1 MPKPSKSSASSGTR
15 KKYAKRAEKG
25 QDDVQPPT
33 EAQPKQAKAKKADK
47 KTLKADVIL
56 LKKKAYKPPVKPS
69 APRPDPLDALGI
81 ASQVPPDFL
90 VVLRRLGKKDTVTKH
105 RALEELLV
113 DWIGKAVEGSDER
126 EYMIG
131 VIELIVPV
139 WLHHYPSLVLHP
151 SRKIRF
157 MAASVYAALLALPS
171 IRSSL
176 FYNLNDTSEASM
188 VEHVLGAW
196 AFSAFDPDSSTSSK
210 AHQSW
215 AGYTVLSLNAP
226 SPTPEVSLALE
237 PHMPSLMAFCER
249 AILYPPS
256 VYAWLNPP
264 APEVPPAPVPRR
276 QTGRPVT
283 QTGKPKEPEE
293 RSKPDAE
300 EEYESDR
307 NARYRM
313 GGMGVLKWLLDT
325 LPCNDQDVITT
336 PNPGETVH
344 VDEQPSS
351 TMNSLASLLSDPH
364 FWTSLYHSNR
374 APWLSEDDVTER
386 GEGLGDTQPGLRR
399 CAWAVVDSLVRRWL
413 GHPQISVRLLSV
425 AVLRSAWVEPDSSVL
440 SAMWEPLLL
449 LLTKVPK
456 VWLYSNGDNLTGPH
470 GLKPISAVDADA
482 GEDGYEGSDN
492 ADNEER
498 IEGREQFVAYE
509 EFLAFLKLG
518 CRGSPRQGY
527 PAVLIITSTLPP
539 EVLPLDKEGLDRLF
553 ISLWAAVDGRAL
565 GSLERPQNSAA
576 FLSSL
581 LECLILILNRL
592 AKSPPSQPL
601 GTAPS
606 SAIGNNSNPSHP
618 GLAEAIVLQ
627 QLEEV
632 CSSLITGR
640 LRTKPESAGE
650 ELAKALIRLEGFDK
664 KLLEIAW
671 STVSSEVLNALFG
684 ANPDNT
690 MMTSS
695 ADLLAFVASMER
707 KLEQSP
713 VVKQHMVGLILDIT
727 ARSIGK
733 LEAVADHSV
742 EVDLDIAAVLL
753 SMTIVH
759 FSSVIWHDYESRK
772 RIDDL
777 LLGKISKLFAKL
789 KPVSFISLIGPCLH
803 HTKHRGDIW
812 HRLMEAI
819 GSASFS
825 TGHGVVI
832 LKLLLADADNS
843 RLPIDVKAKGGELD
857 ALVNRMVDTTLH
869 EDDAGQLDL
878 VKRMVSYPDLFL
890 SDAMVHSIIN
900 RLGTLTAKSIKDCLR
915 EDVTPLGPLEA
926 SLSILAH
933 ISTYQPKLLFTSATN
948 TTLLPDL
955 CLLADI
961 LCATE
966 DTDGSLA
973 TCIKLARVVWAGW
986 AVNRDESARRTV
998 LQKSTDA
1005 VKELLGDITVR
1016 LKASTIIESVLLRGS
1031 SKASLLGQ
1039 LHLDETVPTRTE
1051 YELEYSRCEVGYVD
1065 SPMSLLDLDYSEPGY
1080 STSHPSRR
1088 HYDRH
1093 GYSRYGRMVS
1103 ALAVGLSLDRQSLL
1117 SHLWSLRH
1125 LGLLA
1130 LTAQDHRLMGAV
1142 DDPIF
1147 GRAYTL
1153 DDSTKM
1159 IESIW
1164 PVIAYA
1170 SSHLMRDVTSSW
1182 HSELCNQLKTGK
1194 GKRPV
1199 SASSVAGFV
1208 GELYATAIA
1217 TESKGVRDVL
1227 VLRWI
1232 LSSLL
1237 RSADLSSGDTEHWL
1251 QLGESIRQTAPQ
1263 TSISII
1269 LVVCRLG
1276 IQSPRL
1282 DRYRNELASHLS
1294 GVPSSKANHSGL
1306 RLLRQ
1311 FIATTPQSD
1320 SDVELLPQQRA
1331 IFLLQ
1336 AFQKWVASDEEL
1348 DEEIESLMAHLF
1360 LHIAPIVQSVPGA
1373 HWDLILDVIETNLEN
1388 SSLRDLTSLT
1398 TITRTIDL
1406 VTKLDDLA
1414 SSNRSLKEIWIPRQ
1428 SAVLKL
1434 VADRLMERI
1443 DDLPRSEQRLD
1454 VRKVVVS
1461 AAKDLPIPIPA
1472 DGGVSADASLD
1483 DQIAA
1488 YQLIGRAVVL
1498 WNERLVVEAAMD
1510 TENSFRCTIPP
1521 ELLEILPLGVSIN
1534 SSDKEIEE
1542 KTLAF
1547 LLSWLVLFDLF
1558 VDASVKVKINYL
1570 EQLRNL
1576 EVLETTFFPNI
1587 LHLLDVTGVGK
1598 PFNLDVW
1605 EVEEFDIQ
1613 KLDDSLPTRLQ
1624 VLAAHVYYRA
1634 LLAIPS
1640 LIRSWLQ
1647 DCKDRQ
1653 VVTTLTSYTIH
1664 YFSPIISAQE
1674 LAPLRIPE
1682 AIQELS
1688 DEQVK
1693 IKVASAANE
1702 VTAIY
1707 SVDDQPME
1715 ILVKLPADFPL
1726 HAIEVRG
1733 VRKLGVPETK
1743 WRAWLF
1749 NVQQASQVRR
1759 A

>member
-313 GGMGVLKWLLDT
+313 GGMGVLKWLL
-325 LPCNDQDVITT
+325 
-336 PNPGETVH
+336 
-344 VDEQPSS
+344 
-351 TMNSLASLLSDPH
+351 
-364 FWTSLYHSNR
+364 
-374 APWLSEDDVTER
+374 
-386 GEGLGDTQPGLRR
+386 
-399 CAWAVVDSLVRRWL
+399 
-413 GHPQISVRLLSV
+413 
-425 AVLRSAWVEPDSSVL
+425 
-440 SAMWEPLLL
+440 
-449 LLTKVPK
+449 
-456 VWLYSNGDNLTGPH
+456 
-470 GLKPISAVDADA
+470 VDADA

-1598 PFNLDVW
+1598 PFNLDMW